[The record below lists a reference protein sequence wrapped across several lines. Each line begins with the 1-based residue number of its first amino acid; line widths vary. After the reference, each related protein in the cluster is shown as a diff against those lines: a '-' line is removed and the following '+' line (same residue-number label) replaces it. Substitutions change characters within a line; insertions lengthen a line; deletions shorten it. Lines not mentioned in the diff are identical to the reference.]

1 MSELNLPAAVKAAVL
16 CDALPFIRRFQGR
29 TVVVKYGGNA
39 LSPAGPSQDNPG
51 GVMLNQIGAMQKAL
65 KEDEE
70 LIIHLQNGEDK
81 IRVMEIFLPSPQVAV
96 LTGID
101 ANRVLTRVVSAVSA
115 LQLVVRTGKAQ
126 AGAKAVRVN
135 LVVPKGK

>member
-1 MSELNLPAAVKAAVL
+1 MAFVDLTKQLAQQAIQSAMQDPPAA
-16 CDALPFIRRFQGR
+16 P
-29 TVVVKYGGNA
+29 
-39 LSPAGPSQDNPG
+39 PSSDNPG
-51 GVMLNQIGAMQKAL
+51 AVILNQLGAMQKAL

-70 LIIHLQNGEDK
+70 LFIQFQNGDDK

-96 LTGID
+96 LTGLD
-101 ANRVLTRVVSAVSA
+101 SNRMLTRVVSAVAA

-135 LVVPKGK
+135 LVVPKSK

>member
-1 MSELNLPAAVKAAVL
+1 MAFVDLTKQLAQQAIQSAMADP
-16 CDALPFIRRFQGR
+16 P
-29 TVVVKYGGNA
+29 
-39 LSPAGPSQDNPG
+39 PAGPSADNAG
-51 GVMLNQIGAMQKAL
+51 AMILHQIGAMQKAL

-70 LIIHLQNGEDK
+70 LVIHLQNGEEK

-101 ANRVLTRVVSAVSA
+101 ANRAMTRVISAVAA
-115 LQLVVRTGKAQ
+115 LQLLVRTGKAQ
-126 AGAKAVRVN
+126 AGSKPVRIN